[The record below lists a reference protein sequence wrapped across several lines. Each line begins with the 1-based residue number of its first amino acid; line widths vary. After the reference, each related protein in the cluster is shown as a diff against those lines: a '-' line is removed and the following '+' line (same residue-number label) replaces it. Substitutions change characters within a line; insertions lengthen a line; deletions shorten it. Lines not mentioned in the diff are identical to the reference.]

1 MTVLLSNQQRFL
13 LEALDSLGGAKLGQ
27 LTKLLQPVFCIEKP
41 EAAPRIVEAAIR
53 QMERCNISLCRDG
66 DLVYLPGKRPATPLL
81 EAIDVMLEL
90 SCGELLNYRCGKPP
104 ILLRFAVQEQKV
116 RLFAVTTVPA
126 DLYGT
131 ELYDTERII
140 MLFDGHGNQHALPVP
155 NKQFLAIRQDD
166 GTHRF
171 YAADGQTQRR

>member
-1 MTVLLSNQQRFL
+1 MLLSNQQKFL
-13 LEALDSLGGAKLGQ
+13 LEALDSLGGAKLKQ
-27 LTKLLQPVFCIEKP
+27 LTDLLRPVFCVEKP
-41 EAAPRIVEAAIR
+41 DAAPRIVEAAIH
-53 QMERCNISLCRDG
+53 QMDHCNIPLCRDG
-66 DLVYLPGKRPATPLL
+66 EVVYLPGRHPSFQQL

-90 SCGELLNYRCGKPP
+90 SCGELLNYRCEKPP

-116 RLFAVTTVPA
+116 RLFAVTTVPEVQ
-126 DLYGT
+126 YGI

-140 MLFDGHGNQHALPVP
+140 MLFDGHGNPHALPVP